1 MGQELTDSAVWL
13 PGQTSEHVLQIGEG
27 VVTVQSCGLNQAHD
41 GGGTLPRAQ
50 TAGEEPV
57 LALMPTFA

>member
-1 MGQELTDSAVWL
+1 MGQEFADTAVWL

-27 VVTVQSCGLNQAHD
+27 VVTIQSCGLNQAHD

-57 LALMPTFA
+57 LALMQRLA